1 MAKVPHREAGP
12 PKKKKKP
19 SVNPVGVNR
28 HNMKAN
34 THFPGTGVSFKGEVK
49 PTFPEVGK
57 TAATAALMP
66 FYLGELSYDIIS
78 WGAKK
83 AGQRLSDATAA
94 MMLVTTGIDPRNK
107 IPEEPL
113 IQTWDDRNDKNNG
126 TKLNPK
132 DMLTGFMDK

>member
-1 MAKVPHREAGP
+1 MANVPHLEAGP

-49 PTFPEVGK
+49 PTFSK
-57 TAATAALMP
+57 
-66 FYLGELSYDIIS
+66 LGENLAGVVLLPVYAGAVAYGVAEYGMKRAANRIS
-78 WGAKK
+78 ERW
-83 AGQRLSDATAA
+83 
-94 MMLVTTGIDPRNK
+94 NK
-107 IPEEPL
+107 PL
-113 IQTWDDRNDKNNG
+113 IGLFNKASEAPYIGTWDDRNVKNNG